1 MYGFENLVKRV
12 VRVLCECVV
21 STEELALTDLTSGN
35 LSKAHEGFYARH
47 TNAFIVDVLTA
58 RCRLLEEYAKHV
70 AISVLAE
77 LALF

>member
-12 VRVLCECVV
+12 VRVLCQYVV

-35 LSKAHEGFYARH
+35 LSKD
-47 TNAFIVDVLTA
+47 TNVFIVDVLTA

-70 AISVLAE
+70 AIRVLAE